1 MNRFTRESYQPFRM
15 TAQITVKPMID
26 PPTPK
31 GERKGRLRISSAFA
45 RRRKETCAARETTQD
60 RIIPK
65 NAARKMNSN
74 AFRGAHFSRANAN
87 RNPYKEYNT
96 ARFAPPH
103 TLISLRL
110 RGHPPMH
117 A

>member
-31 GERKGRLRISSAFA
+31 GERKGRFRISSAFA
-45 RRRKETCAARETTQD
+45 RRRKDTCAARETTQD

-74 AFRGAHFSRANAN
+74 AFRGAHFSSANATKI
-87 RNPYKEYNT
+87 PYEETST
-96 ARFAPPH
+96 ASFGEPCA
-103 TLISLRL
+103 LS
-110 RGHPPMH
+110 
-117 A
+117 